1 MTTTQEQYIIKLKQ
15 MVVKQFGRNISSADD
30 CAALAETVE
39 KAVGIRIDM
48 PTLQM
53 LFSRNSRT
61 VTPRHAVLSAIAKY
75 VGYAEGW
82 SEFCFACNPEN
93 DGDNKLPVKFRWSI
107 IVGVACLIVA
117 VAIGV
122 MLLVDSGDKQS
133 ETTTIKGPTPFELM
147 VEDIKVDWN
156 DIIDEH
162 FMEVRIYQGNEMVY
176 TDKVASLKEEY
187 KSEAMLERIRKDI
200 EENAKQRGII
210 YTSNQMEAS
219 IEALSDHCISI
230 IDILA
235 GE

>member
-1 MTTTQEQYIIKLKQ
+1 MTTTQEQYINKLKQ
-15 MVVKQFGRNISSADD
+15 LVAKRFGRSISSADD
-30 CAALAETVE
+30 CAALAEAVE
-39 KAVGIRIDM
+39 EAVGVRIDM

-61 VTPRHAVLSAIAKY
+61 VTTRHAVLSALSKY

-93 DGDNKLPVKFRWSI
+93 DGEHKHGVKFRWSI
-107 IVGVACLIVA
+107 IVGVACLVVA
-117 VAIGV
+117 VVVGV

-133 ETTTIKGPTPFELM
+133 ETITIKGPTPFDLM

-162 FMEVRIYQGNEMVY
+162 FMEARIYQGNDIAY
-176 TDKVASLKEEY
+176 ADKVASLKEEY
-187 KSEAMLERIRKDI
+187 GSETMLERIRKDI
-200 EENAKQRGII
+200 EDNAKERGII

-219 IEALSDHCISI
+219 IEAISDHCISI
-230 IDILA
+230 IGILA